1 MEHNIIPSSVM
12 KHLNANSIQVN
23 YQRGFRTGHSCDTQ
37 LIQIIDDFSKTID
50 DKYQTDVIILD
61 FSKTFDTVPHHILLL
76 KLERYGLDHSC
87 HNWIAEW
94 LNQRTQVVVLNG
106 EYYQEQ

>member
-1 MEHNIIPSSVM
+1 MQTAYKSTTNAALEQDIHVTHN
-12 KHLNANSIQVN
+12 
-23 YQRGFRTGHSCDTQ
+23 
-37 LIQIIDDFSKTID
+37 ID

-61 FSKTFDTVPHHILLL
+61 FSKTFDTVPHHILLQ